1 MHIQIRVKIKLC
13 FLRYYLPH
21 EMVMSAREKASLHP
35 NEIFI
40 TETTDMIDVET
51 IQMKAAIFHTKG
63 FVGFH

>member
-1 MHIQIRVKIKLC
+1 
-13 FLRYYLPH
+13 
-21 EMVMSAREKASLHP
+21 MVMSPREKASLHP

-63 FVGFH
+63 FVGFT